1 MNART
6 ILAKLRHRQSP
17 NRDELVWFAQAL
29 ADGRVSDAQAGAFAM
44 GAEGVQMGTR
54 MVSCSESPVHDN
66 WKAALVNAK
75 ETDTVFLNQQSRP
88 ALRALRTERTGG
100 LAFEGKISMQEHMA
114 DLQSL
119 YFGGDMEAAIPLTG
133 QVCGRIDSVLSAE
146 EIVQETMADFHRIIN
161 KLAAQYISQ

>member
-1 MNART
+1 
-6 ILAKLRHRQSP
+6 
-17 NRDELVWFAQAL
+17 
-29 ADGRVSDAQAGAFAM
+29 
-44 GAEGVQMGTR
+44 

>member
-1 MNART
+1 
-6 ILAKLRHRQSP
+6 
-17 NRDELVWFAQAL
+17 
-29 ADGRVSDAQAGAFAM
+29 
-44 GAEGVQMGTR
+44 MGTR
-54 MVSCSESPVHDN
+54 MLSCLESPVHEN
-66 WKAALVNAK
+66 WKQALVAAK

-100 LAFEGKISMQEHMA
+100 LEFEGKISVQEHMA

-146 EIVQETMADFHRIIN
+146 QVVHSTMEEFHRVI
-161 KLAAQYISQ
+161 KSLAAQYAS

>member
-1 MNART
+1 
-6 ILAKLRHRQSP
+6 
-17 NRDELVWFAQAL
+17 
-29 ADGRVSDAQAGAFAM
+29 
-44 GAEGVQMGTR
+44 
-54 MVSCSESPVHDN
+54 
-66 WKAALVNAK
+66 
-75 ETDTVFLNQQSRP
+75 
-88 ALRALRTERTGG
+88 
-100 LAFEGKISMQEHMA
+100 MQEHMA